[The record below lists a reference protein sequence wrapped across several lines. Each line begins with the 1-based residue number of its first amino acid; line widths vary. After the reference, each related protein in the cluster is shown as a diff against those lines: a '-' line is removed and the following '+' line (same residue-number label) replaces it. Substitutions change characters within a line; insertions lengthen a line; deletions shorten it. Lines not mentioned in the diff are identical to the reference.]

1 MPPLC
6 RAPRGAAPLLTAER
20 AAPPCR
26 GLEFR
31 ALIASTQNTYWTA
44 PCPQTENNNSS
55 SQTTEHLLVLQGAH
69 TTLSPKV
76 GRALGPKR
84 RDTHRHSSALSY
96 HCRPHTSSDQL
107 AIHIFKTPLL
117 HRASLAARLSVGQG
131 RPYSLFPSLSPLAE
145 LWSLY
150 PSPIRDGEQRAAL
163 WAP

>member
-1 MPPLC
+1 MQGKPPRSLSACAMPPLC

-84 RDTHRHSSALSY
+84 REAQLSAQLPLQTAHKFRPTGHTHL
-96 HCRPHTSSDQL
+96 
-107 AIHIFKTPLL
+107 
-117 HRASLAARLSVGQG
+117 
-131 RPYSLFPSLSPLAE
+131 
-145 LWSLY
+145 
-150 PSPIRDGEQRAAL
+150 
-163 WAP
+163 